1 MKNKNKITPMERLV
15 RVGSVMIA
23 LAIVGVCFGIARVED
38 LIFKTVIFAVS
49 GLLLFLGG
57 MFIAS
62 VAYLKYHETHKRNY
76 ILYDKRI
83 KGDIPVEQVDF
94 ELVRGKV
101 LDYMSVFRRGKQ
113 LYVGELFMDTPWT
126 IEGMKTLVCYE
137 LLYELAVKRDIEGC
151 RTFLGYG
158 AECSGI
164 FSKYLIEN
172 KDFDLSAN
180 VTRFFSEYEQ
190 NKDAAKDFC
199 EYVET
204 QKAHIK
210 KRVVEYVKENPEKFM
225 M

>member
-1 MKNKNKITPMERLV
+1 MKNKDKITPMERLV

-62 VAYLKYHETHKRNY
+62 VMYLKYHETHKKNY
-76 ILYDKRI
+76 ILYDKKI
-83 KGDIPVEQVDF
+83 KGDILVEQVDF

-101 LDYMSVFRRGKQ
+101 LDYMSVFKRGKQ

-137 LLYELAVKRDIEGC
+137 LLYELAAKRDIEGC

-180 VTRFFSEYEQ
+180 VSKYFAEYTH
-190 NKDAAKDFC
+190 NKEAAKEFC
-199 EYVET
+199 EYIDT
-204 QKAHIK
+204 QRSHIE
-210 KRVVEYVKENPEKFM
+210 KRVVEFVKANPEKFM

>member
-1 MKNKNKITPMERLV
+1 MERLV

-23 LAIVGVCFGIARVED
+23 LAVVGVCFAIARVEE
-38 LIFKTVIFAVS
+38 LIFKTVIIAVS

-62 VAYLKYHETHKRNY
+62 VAYLKYHETHKKNY
-76 ILYDKRI
+76 ILYDKKI

-101 LDYMSVFRRGKQ
+101 LDYMSVFRRGKK
-113 LYVGELFMDTPWT
+113 LYVGELFVDTPWT

-137 LLYELAVKRDIEGC
+137 LLYELAAKQDITGC
-151 RTFLGYG
+151 MTFLGYG
-158 AECSGI
+158 SECSGI
-164 FSKYLIEN
+164 FSRYLTEN
-172 KDFDLSAN
+172 KDFDLSSN
-180 VTRFFSEYEQ
+180 VAKYFTEYAQ

-199 EYVET
+199 EYIDT
-204 QKAHIK
+204 QKAHIE
-210 KRVVEYVKENPEKFM
+210 KRVVAFVKENPEKFM